1 MADDSSTLP
10 VTEQENPRSRDIASM
25 PIADAIALI
34 NDEDSRI
41 AAAVRE
47 TLPDVARAIE
57 GIVARLERGG
67 RWYYVGA
74 GTSGRL
80 AMLDASELR
89 PTFGLDP
96 SLVTVIMAG
105 GERAFMHAAEGA
117 EDDADEGAAQ
127 VRAQATARD
136 VVVGVAAS
144 GTTPF
149 TTAAVREA
157 KRLGAFTVGISCRS
171 GTPLAS
177 DPDVAIVVEVGP
189 EVIMGSTRMKSGTA
203 QKMILN
209 ALSTAVMVRLGHVYG
224 DLMIDMP
231 PTNEKLRKRA
241 VRMVELAAQATP
253 ETAVRALDAAGGNV
267 KLAVL
272 IARTG
277 ADAASAREALARHG
291 GRLRAALEG

>member
-1 MADDSSTLP
+1 MSSERHPASADLDLLP
-10 VTEQENPRSRDIASM
+10 TAEVVRIIQE
-25 PIADAIALI
+25 ADASVPA
-34 NDEDSRI
+34 RV
-41 AAAVRE
+41 AAA
-47 TLPDVARAIE
+47 LPAISRAVD

-67 RWYYVGA
+67 CWYYVGA

-89 PTFGLDP
+89 PTFGLDA

-117 EDDADEGAAQ
+117 EDEAGEGAARI
-127 VRAQATARD
+127 RAQATERD

-149 TTAAVREA
+149 TTAAVREG
-157 KRLGAFTVGISCRS
+157 KRLGAFTVGISCCA

-177 DPDVAIVVEVGP
+177 EPDVAIVAEVGP

-209 ALSTAVMVRLGHVYG
+209 TLSTAVMVRLGRVYG

-241 VRMVELAAQATP
+241 VRMVELAALVTPDVAAQAL
-253 ETAVRALDAAGGNV
+253 ESAGGNV
-267 KLAVL
+267 KLAIV

-277 ADAASAREALARHG
+277 ADVESAREALARHG
-291 GRLRAALEG
+291 GRLRAVLER

>member
-1 MADDSSTLP
+1 MSSERHAASADLDLLPTAEVVRIIQEADAGVPALVAAALP
-10 VTEQENPRSRDIASM
+10 VISR
-25 PIADAIALI
+25 
-34 NDEDSRI
+34 
-41 AAAVRE
+41 AV
-47 TLPDVARAIE
+47 D
-57 GIVARLERGG
+57 GIVARLEHGG
-67 RWYYVGA
+67 RWFYVGA

-117 EDDADEGAAQ
+117 EDNADEGAAQ
-127 VRAQATARD
+127 VRAQASARD

-149 TTAAVREA
+149 TTAAIREA
-157 KRLGAFTVGISCRS
+157 KRLGAFTVGISCRA
-171 GTPLAS
+171 GTPLARE
-177 DPDVAIVVEVGP
+177 PDVAIVVEVGP

-241 VRMVELAAQATP
+241 VRMVELAAQVTP
-253 ETAVRALDAAGGNV
+253 EVAAQSLDAASGNV
-267 KLAVL
+267 KLAVV

-277 ADAASAREALARHG
+277 ADVASARQALARHG